1 MQTQLNESSTTVNL
15 RQSYEFPAPAEDRP
29 LRVVELF
36 SGIGAQAMAL
46 RGLGVPFTSVTCEV
60 DRHAIASYRA
70 IHGDTPN
77 LGDITEVTELPE
89 CDLLTYSFPCIRG
102 DQRVVTGRGAVPIRD
117 VTVGDTVLTHRGRW
131 RRVTAHAMTG
141 VHGTVRVTTPMND
154 LVCTRDHMVWTRWN
168 LGNNHHAEE
177 DGHTRRRFTAPYWAP
192 ATSLTSDNY
201 VAFPVNTTE
210 RMFEWEGLT
219 QTYSDGR
226 VYRRNDL
233 SGMMGGPDLWWLCG
247 RYVADGWLR
256 SQGGIVIA
264 VGKGKESDVERMDR
278 VFHVSVSE
286 EATCTKVHIPR
297 RELEMFCDT
306 LFGHGAGDKHIDRR
320 VLDLPRD
327 LLRAFLDGYLSGD
340 GHFSEEDGTWS
351 CNSVS
356 EQLVRDLQE
365 VIAKVCHAP
374 ARYTFTERPETAFI
388 EGREVRQQDTHTL
401 RWKEEARAQDKMF
414 YEDGVIWVPVRSV
427 ESLNPTSVYDISVE
441 EDESFVVE
449 GIAVHNCQS
458 LSISGRQDGMAEGS
472 GTKSSLAWEV
482 IRLLRTAETQGRLPR
497 WLVMENVKGLLSRRN
512 TAEFARLRAELEDM
526 GYTNSWSVLNAMDFG
541 VPQKRER
548 VFMVSSLDGRVFSFP
563 EGART
568 ELRLRDLLEAPEDVD
583 PSLFLSDEK
592 VARYEEHARRH
603 REAGHGLG
611 WRPREGDGMSP
622 TVLTNP
628 TKGET
633 NTIIVSGTLGGYEQT
648 SRVYDPSGVS
658 LTVTTPAGG
667 GHIPAILYPEGTKKG
682 YREAHE
688 GDGLVMPRPTL
699 ARGTVQCDCTPTL
712 TTGGGCGT
720 GTVVADGGRLRI
732 RYLSPRECWRLMGQ
746 PDWAY
751 DRAVEAGVSRTQ
763 LYRQAGNSIVVPVL
777 EAVFGA
783 MLSEDSWRRDP
794 QSRLEVGQ

>member
-1 MQTQLNESSTTVNL
+1 MQTQLNESSTNVNL
-15 RQSYEFPAPAEDRP
+15 RQSYESLAPAEDRP

-60 DRHAIASYRA
+60 DRHAIASYQA

-77 LGDITEVTELPE
+77 LGDITEVTELPG
-89 CDLLTYSFPCIRG
+89 CDLLTYSFP
-102 DQRVVTGRGAVPIRD
+102 
-117 VTVGDTVLTHRGRW
+117 
-131 RRVTAHAMTG
+131 
-141 VHGTVRVTTPMND
+141 
-154 LVCTRDHMVWTRWN
+154 
-168 LGNNHHAEE
+168 
-177 DGHTRRRFTAPYWAP
+177 
-192 ATSLTSDNY
+192 
-201 VAFPVNTTE
+201 
-210 RMFEWEGLT
+210 
-219 QTYSDGR
+219 
-226 VYRRNDL
+226 
-233 SGMMGGPDLWWLCG
+233 
-247 RYVADGWLR
+247 
-256 SQGGIVIA
+256 
-264 VGKGKESDVERMDR
+264 
-278 VFHVSVSE
+278 
-286 EATCTKVHIPR
+286 
-297 RELEMFCDT
+297 
-306 LFGHGAGDKHIDRR
+306 
-320 VLDLPRD
+320 
-327 LLRAFLDGYLSGD
+327 
-340 GHFSEEDGTWS
+340 
-351 CNSVS
+351 
-356 EQLVRDLQE
+356 
-365 VIAKVCHAP
+365 
-374 ARYTFTERPETAFI
+374 
-388 EGREVRQQDTHTL
+388 
-401 RWKEEARAQDKMF
+401 
-414 YEDGVIWVPVRSV
+414 
-427 ESLNPTSVYDISVE
+427 
-441 EDESFVVE
+441 
-449 GIAVHNCQS
+449 CQS

-482 IRLLRTAETQGRLPR
+482 IRLLRVAESQGRLPR

-548 VFMVSSLDGRVFSFP
+548 VFMVSSLDGRVFTFP

-611 WRPREGDGMSP
+611 WRPREGDGVSP

-658 LTVTTPAGG
+658 PTVTTPAGG

-720 GTVVADGGRLRI
+720 GTVVADGDRLRI